1 MRRAIVVFAS
11 SIVWLAASC
20 VAAADDK
27 QPATVIPV
35 PKEGGWLN
43 RHEQINARAKQ
54 GDVDLIFLGDSI
66 TQGWNDNTAW
76 KKYYGSRK
84 AMNAGIGGDQTQ
96 HVLWRLDH
104 GNIDGIK
111 PKLAVI
117 MIGTNNS
124 GGNTSEDIAA
134 GIKAI
139 VAKLRVKLPETKI
152 LLLGIFPRGEKP
164 DDAKRHVNMKAN
176 ELAKSVADNKD
187 VFYLDIGPQ
196 FLSTDGTLTKDI
208 MPDYLHLS
216 EKGYEIWARSI
227 EPKVAQLVGDSPKS

>member
-1 MRRAIVVFAS
+1 MFRTAVFAS
-11 SIVWLAASC
+11 SLAILSLYAPR
-20 VAAADDK
+20 VALADDK
-27 QPATVIPV
+27 QPATAVPV
-35 PKEGGWLN
+35 PRDGDWHK
-43 RHEQINARAKQ
+43 RHEQINARATQ

-66 TQGWNDNTAW
+66 TQGWNDNAVW

-96 HVLWRLDH
+96 HVLWRLDN

-139 VAKLRVKLPETKI
+139 VARLRAKLPETKI
-152 LLLGIFPRGEKP
+152 LLLGIFPRGDKP
-164 DDAKRHVNMKAN
+164 DNRQRQVNIKAN
-176 ELAKSVADNKD
+176 ELAKTAADGEN
-187 VFYLDIGPQ
+187 VVYLDIGDK
-196 FLSTDGTLTKDI
+196 FLSSDGACRRTSCPTI
-208 MPDYLHLS
+208 CT
-216 EKGYEIWARSI
+216 
-227 EPKVAQLVGDSPKS
+227 